1 MEAFANRPDLVWP
14 TERLSAPMVA
24 AELASAGPPL
34 LLDVRNPREWA
45 TKHIAGSMNCS
56 QLVREGMRSANAC
69 DPPNESSVLFN
80 KRFATVSSRQRGRC
94 QLDMVNKLLIP
105 VS

>member
-1 MEAFANRPDLVWP
+1 
-14 TERLSAPMVA
+14 
-24 AELASAGPPL
+24 
-34 LLDVRNPREWA
+34 
-45 TKHIAGSMNCS
+45 
-56 QLVREGMRSANAC
+56 VREGMRSANAC

-80 KRFATVSSRQRGRC
+80 KRFATVLSRQRGRR